1 MLFLRVSVTSNLKPE
16 FAKNR
21 PDTPTSE
28 MSSASILH
36 TLLRSYLVQN
46 VNMNSIGVQPA
57 DVVIEPDVA
66 GFGLS
71 EFSRAHEL
79 AAIGKTAANQAIS
92 KIRDLL
98 RQVDAELFR

>member
-1 MLFLRVSVTSNLKPE
+1 
-16 FAKNR
+16 
-21 PDTPTSE
+21 
-28 MSSASILH
+28 MSSASTLH
-36 TLLRSYLVQN
+36 TLLRGYLVQN

-66 GFGLS
+66 GCGLAGCGLS

-79 AAIGKTAANQAIS
+79 AAIGESAANQAIS

-98 RQVDAELFR
+98 RQVDAELFQ